1 MQLSDEEYQEEKR
14 LLNELEARN
23 VKAFMRLYKEY
34 KDDLL
39 IFAFAQLE
47 DKQKAVETV
56 EEFFEDLWAATRF
69 TEISPPI
76 YKYLLK
82 QLRTLCNRK

>member
-1 MQLSDEEYQEEKR
+1 MQLNEEEYHEEKR
-14 LLNELEARN
+14 LLIELENRN

-39 IFAFAQLE
+39 IFAFSHLN
-47 DKQKAVETV
+47 DKKRAVETV
-56 EEFFEDLWAATRF
+56 EEFFEDLWSTARF

-76 YKYLLK
+76 YKYLLQ
-82 QLRTLCNRK
+82 QLRSICDRQ